1 MPGYSTE
8 RIRRAIVMAA
18 DAHKDQKRKEKGIP
32 FISHPLGV
40 AIRLALNPNMDE
52 DVIVAAI
59 LHDTL
64 EDTKLSPKKILKAFG
79 ENVVRIVFASTEP
92 DKRLAWKT
100 RKQHTIE
107 TIKKANL
114 QIKLVACADKLDN
127 LQSIQDAIKAEG
139 KIKIP
144 EDVPTAKVW
153 GSFREGYEQQKR
165 YYQEVAK
172 ALFANIAY
180 DDLPIIFGKYMR
192 LVEKLFGEQVIFDKK
207 ARANVRRRN
216 KPRKTV

>member
-1 MPGYSTE
+1 MLNYSTE
-8 RIRRAIVMAA
+8 RIRQAIVMAA

-32 FISHPLGV
+32 FISHPLG
-40 AIRLALNPNMDE
+40 ACIRLALNPDIPE
-52 DVIVAAI
+52 DVLVGII

-64 EDTKLSPKKILKAFG
+64 EDTKLSPKKILKVFG
-79 ENVVRIVFASTEP
+79 PNVLRIVLASTEP

-100 RKQHTIE
+100 RKQHTID
-107 TIKKANL
+107 TIKSGDL

-144 EDVPTAKVW
+144 EDVPKAKVW
-153 GSFREGYEQQKR
+153 DSFRRGYKQQKE

-172 ALFANIAY
+172 ALFANVAY

-216 KPRKTV
+216 KPRKIE